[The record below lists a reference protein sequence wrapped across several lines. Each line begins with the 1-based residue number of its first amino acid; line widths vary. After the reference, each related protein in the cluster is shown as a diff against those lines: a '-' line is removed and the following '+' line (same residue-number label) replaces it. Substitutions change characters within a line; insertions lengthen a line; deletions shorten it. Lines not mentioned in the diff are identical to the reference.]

1 MRNWIMV
8 GIALA
13 IAAISSCS
21 EDTSTLGYSLTSN
34 VDRFTTETDTFEV
47 TTRSIASGAVLSRN
61 AYSYLG
67 CIKDPET
74 GTYIKCDYTTQFSLL
89 ESEATSL
96 FRSKDLVMSLDED
109 EQPIVDS
116 CNVHILINTYQGDSL
131 TAMKLSLM
139 ELESP
144 MKSTDAIYT
153 DYDPEAAGL
162 IRTAVGAV
170 KSDKVYAATDLT
182 VSDSLRDTYRQ
193 GKNYAFVKVP
203 LNKEYIDKDGKK
215 YNNYGT
221 YIMRKYY
228 ENPALFKN
236 FNSFTRNVCPGFYIK
251 SVDGQGLV
259 IEVAFTQ
266 INMYY
271 RYKSD
276 ENIYTTLCTLNSTD
290 EVLKATHISYNH
302 IGIDKLV
309 SIDTCTYLKT
319 PAGIYTEVTLPID
332 DIKKGHENDT
342 ITSAKVTFTRMRPRN
357 NISEVVLEEPTKVL
371 LIEKDSLYT
380 FFENNGSP
388 DNMRAYLATYNSNQK
403 TYSFN
408 NISYLVNHMYSR
420 KGKSENWNK
429 AVLIPVEVQT
439 SNTTTTTATSS
450 SGIAN
455 EMNVNSIRL
464 VGGSANKHAPI
475 RMSVIYNVNK

>member
-8 GIALA
+8 GIALLT
-13 IAAISSCS
+13 AAISSCS
-21 EDTSTLGYSLTSN
+21 EDTSTLGYSLTSD
-34 VDRFTTETDTFEV
+34 VDRFTIETDTFDI
-47 TTRSIASGAVLSRN
+47 TTRSIAAGSVLSRN

-67 CIKDPET
+67 RIKDPET
-74 GTYIKCDYTTQFSLL
+74 GTYIKCDYTMQFSLL
-89 ESEATSL
+89 ESEVNSL
-96 FRSKDLVMSLDED
+96 FKSSESIFGRDENN
-109 EQPIVDS
+109 QPIVDS

-131 TAMKLSLM
+131 TAMKLALM
-139 ELESP
+139 ELNKP

-153 DYDPEAAGL
+153 DYDPEAAG
-162 IRTAVGAV
+162 IVRTDVGAV
-170 KSDKVYAATDLT
+170 RSEKVYSASDLT
-182 VSDSLRDTYRQ
+182 LSDSMRNVYRT
-193 GKNYAFVKVP
+193 GKYFAYVKVP

-228 ENPALFKN
+228 ENTSYFKN
-236 FNSFTRNVCPGFYIK
+236 FNSFIRNVCPGFYIK
-251 SVDGQGLV
+251 STDGQGII

-266 INMYY
+266 LNIYY

-276 ENIYTTLCTLNSTD
+276 DVVYSASCSLNSTD
-290 EVLKATHISYNH
+290 EVLKATHISYDKT
-302 IGIDKLV
+302 GIDKLV
-309 SIDTCTYLKT
+309 ENDTCTYLKT

-342 ITSAKVTFTRMRPRN
+342 ITSAKVTFTRMRSRSN
-357 NISEVVLEEPTKVL
+357 LSDVVLEEPTRVL
-371 LIEKDSLYT
+371 LIERDSLRT
-380 FFENNGSP
+380 FFEDNGSP
-388 DNMRAYLATYNSNQK
+388 DNLKAYLATYNQSQK

-408 NISYLVNHMYSR
+408 NLSYLLNRMYAK

-439 SNTTTTTATSS
+439 SSSTSATA

-464 VGGSANKHAPI
+464 VGGKGNKHAPI

>member
-8 GIALA
+8 GIALLT
-13 IAAISSCS
+13 AAISSCS
-21 EDTSTLGYSLTSN
+21 EDTSTLGYSLTSD
-34 VDRFTTETDTFEV
+34 VDRFTIETDTFDI
-47 TTRSIASGAVLSRN
+47 TTRSIAAGSVLSRN

-67 CIKDPET
+67 RIKDPET
-74 GTYIKCDYTTQFSLL
+74 GTYIKCDYTMQFSLL
-89 ESEATSL
+89 ESEVNSL
-96 FRSKDLVMSLDED
+96 FKSSESIFGRDEND
-109 EQPIVDS
+109 QPIVDS

-131 TAMKLSLM
+131 TAMKLALM
-139 ELESP
+139 ELNKP

-153 DYDPEAAGL
+153 DYDPEAAG
-162 IRTAVGAV
+162 IVRTDVGAV
-170 KSDKVYAATDLT
+170 RSEKVYSASDLT
-182 VSDSLRDTYRQ
+182 LSDSMRNVYRT
-193 GKNYAFVKVP
+193 GKYFAYVKVP

-228 ENPALFKN
+228 ENTSYFKN
-236 FNSFTRNVCPGFYIK
+236 FNSFIRNVCPGFYIK
-251 SVDGQGLV
+251 STDGQGII

-266 INMYY
+266 LNIYY

-276 ENIYTTLCTLNSTD
+276 DVVYSASCSLNSTD
-290 EVLKATHISYNH
+290 EVLKATHISYDKT
-302 IGIDKLV
+302 GIDKLV
-309 SIDTCTYLKT
+309 ENDTCTYLKT

-342 ITSAKVTFTRMRPRN
+342 ITSAKVTFTRMRPRSDL
-357 NISEVVLEEPTKVL
+357 SEVILEEPTQVL
-371 LIEKDSLYT
+371 LIEKDSLKS
-380 FFENNGSP
+380 FFEDNGTP
-388 DNMRAYLATYNSNQK
+388 DNMKAYLATYNSNQK

-408 NISYLVNHMYSR
+408 NLSYMINRMYAR
-420 KGKSENWNK
+420 KGQSENWNK
-429 AVLIPVEVQT
+429 AVLIPVEVQ
-439 SNTTTTTATSS
+439 SNSSSTA

-464 VGGSANKHAPI
+464 VGGAANRHAPI

>member
-8 GIALA
+8 GIALLT
-13 IAAISSCS
+13 AAISSCS
-21 EDTSTLGYSLTSN
+21 EDTSTLGYSLTSD
-34 VDRFTTETDTFEV
+34 VDRFTIETDTFDI
-47 TTRSIASGAVLSRN
+47 TTRSIAAGSVLSRN

-67 CIKDPET
+67 RIKDPET
-74 GTYIKCDYTTQFSLL
+74 GTYIKCDYTMQFSLL
-89 ESEATSL
+89 ESEVNSL
-96 FRSKDLVMSLDED
+96 FKSSESIFGRDENN
-109 EQPIVDS
+109 QPIVDS

-131 TAMKLSLM
+131 TAMKLALM
-139 ELESP
+139 ELNKP

-153 DYDPEAAGL
+153 DYDPEAAG
-162 IRTAVGAV
+162 IVRTDVGAV
-170 KSDKVYAATDLT
+170 RSEKVYSASDLT
-182 VSDSLRDTYRQ
+182 LSDSMRNVYRT
-193 GKNYAFVKVP
+193 GKYFAYVKVP

-228 ENPALFKN
+228 ENTSYFKN
-236 FNSFTRNVCPGFYIK
+236 FNSFIRNVCPGFYIK
-251 SVDGQGLV
+251 STDGQGII

-266 INMYY
+266 LNIYY

-276 ENIYTTLCTLNSTD
+276 DVVYSASCSLNSTD
-290 EVLKATHISYNH
+290 EVLKATHISYDKT
-302 IGIDKLV
+302 GIDKLV
-309 SIDTCTYLKT
+309 ENDTCTYLKT

-342 ITSAKVTFTRMRPRN
+342 ITSAKVTFTRMRPRSN
-357 NISEVVLEEPTKVL
+357 LSEVILEEPTKVL
-371 LIEKDSLYT
+371 LIEKDSLKS
-380 FFENNGSP
+380 FFEDNGTP
-388 DNMRAYLATYNSNQK
+388 DNMKAYLATYNSNQK

-408 NISYLVNHMYSR
+408 NLSYMINRMYAR
-420 KGKSENWNK
+420 KGQSENWNK
-429 AVLIPVEVQT
+429 AVLIPVEVQ
-439 SNTTTTTATSS
+439 SNSSSTA

-464 VGGSANKHAPI
+464 VGGAANRHAPI

>member
-1 MRNWIMV
+1 MKNWIMV
-8 GIALA
+8 GIALL

-21 EDTSTLGYSLTSN
+21 EDTSTLGYSLTN
-34 VDRFTTETDTFEV
+34 GVDKFTTETDTFVV
-47 TTRSIASGAVLSRN
+47 TTRSIASGPVLSRN

-67 CIKDPET
+67 RIKDPET

-89 ESEATSL
+89 ESEASNL
-96 FRSKDLVMSLDED
+96 FRSNETVASRDEND
-109 EQPIVDS
+109 QPIVDS
-116 CNVHILINTYQGDSL
+116 CNVQILINTYQGDSL

-139 ELESP
+139 ELDIP

-153 DYDPEAAGL
+153 DYDPEAAG
-162 IRTAVGAV
+162 IVRTAAGAIKV
-170 KSDKVYAATDLT
+170 DKVYAATDLT
-182 VSDSLRDTYRQ
+182 VSDSLRNTYRT
-193 GKNYAFVKVP
+193 GVNYAYVKVP
-203 LNKEYIDKDGKK
+203 LNKEYTDKDGKK

-228 ENPALFKN
+228 ENPSYFKN

-251 SVDGQGLV
+251 SSDGQGLI

-266 INMYY
+266 INMHY

-276 ENIYTTLCTLNSTD
+276 GAINKAQCILNSTD
-290 EVLKATHISYNH
+290 EVLKATHVSYDQT
-302 IGIDKLV
+302 GIDKLV
-309 SIDTCTYLKT
+309 ATDTCTYLKT

-342 ITSAKVTFTRMRPRN
+342 ITSAKVTFTRMRPRSN
-357 NISEVVLEEPTKVL
+357 LSEVVLEETTKVL
-371 LIEKDSLYT
+371 LIEKDSLYS
-380 FFENNGSP
+380 FFENNDSP
-388 DNMRAYLATYNSNQK
+388 DNIKSYLATYNSSQK

-408 NISYLVNHMYSR
+408 NISYLINRMYAQ

-439 SNTTTTTATSS
+439 STTSSTTTS

-455 EMNVNSIRL
+455 EMNVNSVRL

-475 RMSVIYNVNK
+475 RLSVIYNVNK

>member
-8 GIALA
+8 GIALLT
-13 IAAISSCS
+13 AAISSCS
-21 EDTSTLGYSLTSN
+21 EDTSTLGYSLTSD
-34 VDRFTTETDTFEV
+34 VDRFTIETDTFDI
-47 TTRSIASGAVLSRN
+47 TTRSIAAGSVLSRN

-67 CIKDPET
+67 RIKDPET
-74 GTYIKCDYTTQFSLL
+74 GTYIKCDYTMQFSLL
-89 ESEATSL
+89 ESEVNSL
-96 FRSKDLVMSLDED
+96 FKSSESIFGRDEND
-109 EQPIVDS
+109 QPIVDS

-131 TAMKLSLM
+131 TAMKLALM
-139 ELESP
+139 ELNKP

-153 DYDPEAAGL
+153 DYDPEAAG
-162 IRTAVGAV
+162 IVRTDVGAV
-170 KSDKVYAATDLT
+170 RSEKVYSASDLT
-182 VSDSLRDTYRQ
+182 LSDSMRNVYRT
-193 GKNYAFVKVP
+193 GKYFAYVKVP

-228 ENPALFKN
+228 ENASYFKN
-236 FNSFTRNVCPGFYIK
+236 FNSFIRNVCPGFYIK
-251 SVDGQGLV
+251 STDGQGII

-266 INMYY
+266 LNIYY

-276 ENIYTTLCTLNSTD
+276 DVVYSASCSLNSTD
-290 EVLKATHISYNH
+290 EVLKATHISYDKT
-302 IGIDKLV
+302 GIDKLV
-309 SIDTCTYLKT
+309 ENDTCTYLKT

-342 ITSAKVTFTRMRPRN
+342 ITSAKVTFTRMRPRSDL
-357 NISEVVLEEPTKVL
+357 SEVILEEPTQVL
-371 LIEKDSLYT
+371 LIEKDSLKS
-380 FFENNGSP
+380 FFEDNGTP
-388 DNMRAYLATYNSNQK
+388 DNMKAYLATYNSNQK

-408 NISYLVNHMYSR
+408 NLSYMINRMYAR
-420 KGKSENWNK
+420 KGQSENWNK
-429 AVLIPVEVQT
+429 AVLIPVEVQ
-439 SNTTTTTATSS
+439 SNSSSTA

-464 VGGSANKHAPI
+464 VGGAANRHAPI

>member
-8 GIALA
+8 GIALLT
-13 IAAISSCS
+13 AAISSCS
-21 EDTSTLGYSLTSN
+21 EDTSTLGYSLTSD
-34 VDRFTTETDTFEV
+34 VDRFTIETDTFDI
-47 TTRSIASGAVLSRN
+47 TTRSIAAGSVLSRN

-67 CIKDPET
+67 RIKDPET
-74 GTYIKCDYTTQFSLL
+74 GTYIKCDYTMQFSLL
-89 ESEATSL
+89 ESEVNSL
-96 FRSKDLVMSLDED
+96 FKSSESIFGRDENN
-109 EQPIVDS
+109 QPIVDS

-131 TAMKLSLM
+131 TAMKLALM
-139 ELESP
+139 ELNKP

-153 DYDPEAAGL
+153 DYDPEAAG
-162 IRTAVGAV
+162 IVRTDVGAV
-170 KSDKVYAATDLT
+170 RSEKVYSASDLT
-182 VSDSLRDTYRQ
+182 LSDSMRNVYRT
-193 GKNYAFVKVP
+193 GKYFAYVKVP

-228 ENPALFKN
+228 ENSSYFKN
-236 FNSFTRNVCPGFYIK
+236 FNSFIRNVCPGFYIK
-251 SVDGQGLV
+251 STDGQGII

-266 INMYY
+266 LNIYY

-276 ENIYTTLCTLNSTD
+276 DVVYSASCSLNSTD
-290 EVLKATHISYNH
+290 EVLKATHISYDKT
-302 IGIDKLV
+302 GIDKLV
-309 SIDTCTYLKT
+309 ENDTCTYLKT

-342 ITSAKVTFTRMRPRN
+342 ITSAKVTFTRMRPRSDL
-357 NISEVVLEEPTKVL
+357 SEVILEEPTQVL
-371 LIEKDSLYT
+371 LIEKDSLKS
-380 FFENNGSP
+380 FFEDNGTP
-388 DNMRAYLATYNSNQK
+388 DNMKAYLATYNSNQK

-408 NISYLVNHMYSR
+408 NLSYMINRMYAR
-420 KGKSENWNK
+420 KGQSENWNK
-429 AVLIPVEVQT
+429 AVLIPVEVQ
-439 SNTTTTTATSS
+439 SNSSSTA

-464 VGGSANKHAPI
+464 VGGAANRHAPI

>member
-8 GIALA
+8 GIALLT
-13 IAAISSCS
+13 AAISSCS
-21 EDTSTLGYSLTSN
+21 EDTSTLGYSLTSD
-34 VDRFTTETDTFEV
+34 VDRFTIETDTFDI
-47 TTRSIASGAVLSRN
+47 TTRSIAAGSVLSRN

-67 CIKDPET
+67 RIKDPET
-74 GTYIKCDYTTQFSLL
+74 GTYIKCDYTMQFSLL
-89 ESEATSL
+89 ESEVNSL
-96 FRSKDLVMSLDED
+96 FKSSESIFGRDENN
-109 EQPIVDS
+109 QPIVDS

-131 TAMKLSLM
+131 TAMKLALM
-139 ELESP
+139 ELNKP

-153 DYDPEAAGL
+153 DYDPEAAG
-162 IRTAVGAV
+162 IVRTDVGAIR
-170 KSDKVYAATDLT
+170 SEKVYSASDLT
-182 VSDSLRDTYRQ
+182 LSDSMRNVYRT
-193 GKNYAFVKVP
+193 GKYFAYVKVP

-228 ENPALFKN
+228 ENASYFKN
-236 FNSFTRNVCPGFYIK
+236 FNSFIRNVCPGFYIK
-251 SVDGQGLV
+251 STDGQGII

-266 INMYY
+266 LNIYY

-276 ENIYTTLCTLNSTD
+276 DVVYSASCSLNSTD
-290 EVLKATHISYNH
+290 EVLKATHISYDKT
-302 IGIDKLV
+302 GIDKLV
-309 SIDTCTYLKT
+309 ENDTCTYLKT

-342 ITSAKVTFTRMRPRN
+342 ITSAKVTFTRMRPRSDL
-357 NISEVVLEEPTKVL
+357 SEVILEEPTQVL
-371 LIEKDSLYT
+371 LIEKDSLKS
-380 FFENNGSP
+380 FFEDNGTP
-388 DNMRAYLATYNSNQK
+388 DNMKAYLATYNSNQK

-408 NISYLVNHMYSR
+408 NLSYMINRMYAR
-420 KGKSENWNK
+420 KGQSENWNK
-429 AVLIPVEVQT
+429 AVLIPVEVQ
-439 SNTTTTTATSS
+439 SNSSSTA

-464 VGGSANKHAPI
+464 VGGAANRHAPI

>member
-8 GIALA
+8 GIALLT
-13 IAAISSCS
+13 AAISSCS
-21 EDTSTLGYSLTSN
+21 EDTSTLGYSLTSD
-34 VDRFTTETDTFEV
+34 VDRFTIETDTFDI
-47 TTRSIASGAVLSRN
+47 TTRSIAAGSVLSRN

-67 CIKDPET
+67 RIKDPET
-74 GTYIKCDYTTQFSLL
+74 GTYIKCDYTMQFSLL
-89 ESEATSL
+89 ESEANSL
-96 FRSKDLVMSLDED
+96 FKSSESIFGRDEND
-109 EQPIVDS
+109 QPIVDS

-131 TAMKLSLM
+131 TAMKLALM
-139 ELESP
+139 ELNKP

-153 DYDPEAAGL
+153 DYDPEAAG
-162 IRTAVGAV
+162 IVRTDVGAV
-170 KSDKVYAATDLT
+170 RSEKVYSASDLT
-182 VSDSLRDTYRQ
+182 LSDSMRNVYRT
-193 GKNYAFVKVP
+193 GKYFAYVKVP

-228 ENPALFKN
+228 ENTSYFKN
-236 FNSFTRNVCPGFYIK
+236 FNSFIRNVCPGFYIK
-251 SVDGQGLV
+251 STDGQGII

-266 INMYY
+266 LNIYY

-276 ENIYTTLCTLNSTD
+276 DVVYSASCSLNSTD
-290 EVLKATHISYNH
+290 EVLKATHISYDKT
-302 IGIDKLV
+302 GIDKLV
-309 SIDTCTYLKT
+309 ENDTCTYLKT

-342 ITSAKVTFTRMRPRN
+342 ITSAKVTFTRMRPRSDL
-357 NISEVVLEEPTKVL
+357 SEVILEEPTQVL
-371 LIEKDSLYT
+371 LIEKDSLKS
-380 FFENNGSP
+380 FFEDNGTP
-388 DNMRAYLATYNSNQK
+388 DNMKAYLATYNSNQK

-408 NISYLVNHMYSR
+408 NLSYMINRMYAR
-420 KGKSENWNK
+420 KGQSENWNK
-429 AVLIPVEVQT
+429 AVLIPVEVQ
-439 SNTTTTTATSS
+439 SNSSSTA

-464 VGGSANKHAPI
+464 VGGAANRHAPI

>member
-8 GIALA
+8 GIALLT
-13 IAAISSCS
+13 AAISSCS
-21 EDTSTLGYSLTSN
+21 EDTSTLGYSLTSD
-34 VDRFTTETDTFEV
+34 VDRFTIETDTFDI
-47 TTRSIASGAVLSRN
+47 TTRSIAAGSVLSRN

-67 CIKDPET
+67 RIKDPET
-74 GTYIKCDYTTQFSLL
+74 GTYIKCDYTMQFSLL
-89 ESEATSL
+89 ESEVNSL
-96 FRSKDLVMSLDED
+96 FKSSESIFGRDEND
-109 EQPIVDS
+109 QPIVDS

-131 TAMKLSLM
+131 TAMKLALM
-139 ELESP
+139 ELNKP

-153 DYDPEAAGL
+153 DYDPEAAG
-162 IRTAVGAV
+162 IVRTDVGAV
-170 KSDKVYAATDLT
+170 RSEKVYSASDLT
-182 VSDSLRDTYRQ
+182 LSDSMRNVYRT
-193 GKNYAFVKVP
+193 GKYFAYVKVP

-228 ENPALFKN
+228 ENTSYFKN
-236 FNSFTRNVCPGFYIK
+236 FNSFIRNVCPGFYIK
-251 SVDGQGLV
+251 STDGQGII

-266 INMYY
+266 LNIYY

-276 ENIYTTLCTLNSTD
+276 DVVYSASCSLNSTD
-290 EVLKATHISYNH
+290 EVLKATHISYDKT
-302 IGIDKLV
+302 GIDKLV
-309 SIDTCTYLKT
+309 ENDTCTYLKT

-342 ITSAKVTFTRMRPRN
+342 ITSAKVTFTRMRPRSDL
-357 NISEVVLEEPTKVL
+357 SEVILEEPTQVL
-371 LIEKDSLYT
+371 LIEKDSLKS
-380 FFENNGSP
+380 FFEDNGTP
-388 DNMRAYLATYNSNQK
+388 DNMKAYLATYNSNQK

-408 NISYLVNHMYSR
+408 NLSYMINRMYAR
-420 KGKSENWNK
+420 KGQSENWNK
-429 AVLIPVEVQT
+429 AVLIPVEVQ
-439 SNTTTTTATSS
+439 SNSSSTA

-464 VGGSANKHAPI
+464 VGGAANRQPPI

>member
-8 GIALA
+8 GIALLT
-13 IAAISSCS
+13 AAISSCS
-21 EDTSTLGYSLTSN
+21 EDTSTLGYSLTSD
-34 VDRFTTETDTFEV
+34 VDRFTTETDTFDI
-47 TTRSIASGAVLSRN
+47 TTRSIAAGSVLSRN

-67 CIKDPET
+67 RIKDPET

-96 FRSKDLVMSLDED
+96 FRDKDAVVSRDANNE
-109 EQPIVDS
+109 PIVDS
-116 CNVHILINTYQGDSL
+116 CFVHILINTFQGDSL
-131 TAMKLSLM
+131 TAMKLALM
-139 ELESP
+139 ELDTP

-153 DYDPEAAGL
+153 DFDPETAGL
-162 IRTAVGAV
+162 VRTAVGAV
-170 KSDKVYAATDLT
+170 KSEKVYAASDLT
-182 VSDSLRDTYRQ
+182 VSDSLRNTYRTR
-193 GKNYAFVKVP
+193 KNYAYVKVP
-203 LNKEYIDKDGKK
+203 LNKEYIDKEGKK

-228 ENPALFKN
+228 ESPAFFKN

-251 SVDGQGLV
+251 SVDGQGLI

-266 INMYY
+266 FNMYY
-271 RYKSD
+271 RYKSN
-276 ENIYTTLCTLNSTD
+276 ESVYNTQCTLNSTD

-302 IGIDKLV
+302 SGIDKLV

-342 ITSAKVTFTRMRPRN
+342 ITSAKVTFTRMRPRSKD
-357 NISEVVLEEPTKVL
+357 SEVVLEEPTRVL
-371 LIEKDSLYT
+371 LIEKDSLYS
-380 FFENNGSP
+380 FFEDNGTP
-388 DNMRAYLATYNSNQK
+388 DNMKAYLATYNSTQK

-408 NISYLVNHMYSR
+408 NISYLINRMYAR

-439 SNTTTTTATSS
+439 SGTTTTSTS

-455 EMNVNSIRL
+455 EMNVNSVRL
-464 VGGSANKHAPI
+464 VGGANNKHAPI

>member
-8 GIALA
+8 GIALLT
-13 IAAISSCS
+13 AAISSCS
-21 EDTSTLGYSLTSN
+21 EDTSTLGYSLTSD
-34 VDRFTTETDTFEV
+34 VDRFTTETDTFDI
-47 TTRSIASGAVLSRN
+47 TTRSIAAGSVLSRN

-67 CIKDPET
+67 RIKDPET

-89 ESEATSL
+89 ESEANSL
-96 FRSKDLVMSLDED
+96 FKSSESIFGRDEND
-109 EQPIVDS
+109 QPIVDS

-131 TAMKLSLM
+131 TAMKLALM
-139 ELESP
+139 ELNKP

-153 DYDPEAAGL
+153 DYDPEAAG
-162 IRTAVGAV
+162 IVRTDVGAV
-170 KSDKVYAATDLT
+170 RSEKVYSASDLT
-182 VSDSLRDTYRQ
+182 LSDSMRNVYRT
-193 GKNYAFVKVP
+193 GKYFAYVKVP

-228 ENPALFKN
+228 ENSSYFKN
-236 FNSFTRNVCPGFYIK
+236 FNSFIRNVCPGFYIK
-251 SVDGQGLV
+251 STDGQGII

-266 INMYY
+266 LNIYY

-276 ENIYTTLCTLNSTD
+276 DVVYSASCSLNSTD
-290 EVLKATHISYNH
+290 EVLKATHISYDKT
-302 IGIDKLV
+302 GIDKLV
-309 SIDTCTYLKT
+309 ENDTCTYLKT

-342 ITSAKVTFTRMRPRN
+342 ITSAKVTFTRMRPRSDL
-357 NISEVVLEEPTKVL
+357 SEVILEEPTQVL
-371 LIEKDSLYT
+371 LIEKDSLKS
-380 FFENNGSP
+380 FFEDNGTP
-388 DNMRAYLATYNSNQK
+388 DNMKAYLATYNSNQK

-408 NISYLVNHMYSR
+408 NLSYMINRMYAR
-420 KGKSENWNK
+420 KGQSENWNK
-429 AVLIPVEVQT
+429 AVLIPVEVQ
-439 SNTTTTTATSS
+439 SNSSSTA

-464 VGGSANKHAPI
+464 VGGAANRHAPI

>member
-8 GIALA
+8 GIALLT
-13 IAAISSCS
+13 AAISSCS
-21 EDTSTLGYSLTSN
+21 EDTSTLGYSLTSD
-34 VDRFTTETDTFEV
+34 VDRFTIETDTFDI
-47 TTRSIASGAVLSRN
+47 TTRSIAAGSVLSRN

-67 CIKDPET
+67 RIKDPET
-74 GTYIKCDYTTQFSLL
+74 GSYIKCDYTMQFSLL
-89 ESEATSL
+89 ESEVNSL
-96 FRSKDLVMSLDED
+96 FKSSESIFGRDENN
-109 EQPIVDS
+109 QPIVDS

-131 TAMKLSLM
+131 TAMKLALM
-139 ELESP
+139 ELNKP

-153 DYDPEAAGL
+153 DYDPEAAG
-162 IRTAVGAV
+162 IVRTDVGAV
-170 KSDKVYAATDLT
+170 RSEKVYSASDLT
-182 VSDSLRDTYRQ
+182 LSDSMRNVYRT
-193 GKNYAFVKVP
+193 GKYFAYVKVP

-228 ENPALFKN
+228 ENTSYFKN
-236 FNSFTRNVCPGFYIK
+236 FNSFIRNVCPGFYIK
-251 SVDGQGLV
+251 STDGQGII

-266 INMYY
+266 LNIYY

-276 ENIYTTLCTLNSTD
+276 DVVYSASCSLNSTD
-290 EVLKATHISYNH
+290 EVLKATHISYDKT
-302 IGIDKLV
+302 GIDKLV
-309 SIDTCTYLKT
+309 ENDTCTYLKT

-342 ITSAKVTFTRMRPRN
+342 ITSAKVTFTRMRPRSDL
-357 NISEVVLEEPTKVL
+357 SEVILEEPTQVL
-371 LIEKDSLYT
+371 LIEKDSLKS
-380 FFENNGSP
+380 FFEDNGTP
-388 DNMRAYLATYNSNQK
+388 DNMKAYLATYNSNQK

-408 NISYLVNHMYSR
+408 NLSYMINRMYAR
-420 KGKSENWNK
+420 KGQSENWNK
-429 AVLIPVEVQT
+429 AVLIPVEVQ
-439 SNTTTTTATSS
+439 SNSSSTA

-464 VGGSANKHAPI
+464 VGGAANRHAPI

>member
-8 GIALA
+8 GIALLT
-13 IAAISSCS
+13 AAISSCS
-21 EDTSTLGYSLTSN
+21 EDTSTLGYSLTSD
-34 VDRFTTETDTFEV
+34 VDRFTIETDTFDI
-47 TTRSIASGAVLSRN
+47 TTRSIAAGSVLSRN

-67 CIKDPET
+67 RIKDPET
-74 GTYIKCDYTTQFSLL
+74 GTYIKCDYTMQFSLL
-89 ESEATSL
+89 ESEASTL
-96 FRSKDLVMSLDED
+96 FKSSESIFGRDENN
-109 EQPIVDS
+109 QPIVDS

-131 TAMKLSLM
+131 TAMKLALM
-139 ELESP
+139 ELNKP

-153 DYDPEAAGL
+153 DYDPEAAG
-162 IRTAVGAV
+162 IVRTDVGAV
-170 KSDKVYAATDLT
+170 RSEKVYSASDLT
-182 VSDSLRDTYRQ
+182 LSDSMRNVYRT
-193 GKNYAFVKVP
+193 GKYFAYVKVP

-228 ENPALFKN
+228 ENASYFKN
-236 FNSFTRNVCPGFYIK
+236 FNSFIRNVCPGFYIK
-251 SVDGQGLV
+251 STDGQGII

-266 INMYY
+266 LNIYY

-276 ENIYTTLCTLNSTD
+276 DVVYSASCSLNSTD
-290 EVLKATHISYNH
+290 EVLKATHISYDKT
-302 IGIDKLV
+302 GIDKLV
-309 SIDTCTYLKT
+309 ENDTCTYLKT

-342 ITSAKVTFTRMRPRN
+342 ITSAKVTFTRMRPRSDL
-357 NISEVVLEEPTKVL
+357 SEVILEEPTQVL
-371 LIEKDSLYT
+371 LIEKDSLKS
-380 FFENNGSP
+380 FFEDNGTP
-388 DNMRAYLATYNSNQK
+388 DNMKAYLATYNSNQK

-408 NISYLVNHMYSR
+408 NLSYMINRMYAR
-420 KGKSENWNK
+420 KGQSENWNK
-429 AVLIPVEVQT
+429 AVLIPVEVQ
-439 SNTTTTTATSS
+439 SNSSSTA

-464 VGGSANKHAPI
+464 VGGAANRHAPI

>member
-8 GIALA
+8 GIALLT
-13 IAAISSCS
+13 AAISSCS
-21 EDTSTLGYSLTSN
+21 EDTSTLGYSLTSD
-34 VDRFTTETDTFEV
+34 VDRFTIETDTFDI
-47 TTRSIASGAVLSRN
+47 TTRSIAAGSVLSRN

-67 CIKDPET
+67 RIKDPET
-74 GTYIKCDYTTQFSLL
+74 GTYIKCDYTMQFSLL
-89 ESEATSL
+89 ESEANSL
-96 FRSKDLVMSLDED
+96 FKSSESIFGRDENN
-109 EQPIVDS
+109 QPIVDS

-131 TAMKLSLM
+131 TAMKLALM
-139 ELESP
+139 ELNKP

-153 DYDPEAAGL
+153 DYDPEAAG
-162 IRTAVGAV
+162 IVRTDVGAV
-170 KSDKVYAATDLT
+170 RSEKVYSASDLT
-182 VSDSLRDTYRQ
+182 LSDSMRNVYRT
-193 GKNYAFVKVP
+193 GKYFAYVKVP

-228 ENPALFKN
+228 ENTSYFKN
-236 FNSFTRNVCPGFYIK
+236 FNSFIRNVCPGFYIK
-251 SVDGQGLV
+251 STDGQGII

-266 INMYY
+266 LNIYY

-276 ENIYTTLCTLNSTD
+276 DVVYSASCSLNSTD
-290 EVLKATHISYNH
+290 EVLKATHISYDKT
-302 IGIDKLV
+302 GIDKLV
-309 SIDTCTYLKT
+309 ENDTCTYLKT

-342 ITSAKVTFTRMRPRN
+342 ITSAKVTFTRMRPRSDL
-357 NISEVVLEEPTKVL
+357 SEVILEEPTQVL
-371 LIEKDSLYT
+371 LIEKDSLKS
-380 FFENNGSP
+380 FFEDNGTP
-388 DNMRAYLATYNSNQK
+388 DNMKAYLATYNSNQK

-408 NISYLVNHMYSR
+408 NLSYMINRMYAR
-420 KGKSENWNK
+420 KGQSENWNK
-429 AVLIPVEVQT
+429 AVLIPVEVQ
-439 SNTTTTTATSS
+439 SNSSSTA

-464 VGGSANKHAPI
+464 VGGAANRHAPI

>member
-8 GIALA
+8 GIALLT
-13 IAAISSCS
+13 AAISSCS
-21 EDTSTLGYSLTSN
+21 EDTSTLGYSLTSE
-34 VDRFTTETDTFEV
+34 VDRFTIETDTFDI
-47 TTRSIASGAVLSRN
+47 TTRSIAAGSVLSRN

-67 CIKDPET
+67 RIKDPET
-74 GTYIKCDYTTQFSLL
+74 GTYIKCDYTMQFSLL
-89 ESEATSL
+89 ESEANSL
-96 FRSKDLVMSLDED
+96 FKSSESIFGRDEND
-109 EQPIVDS
+109 QPIVDS

-131 TAMKLSLM
+131 TAMKLALM
-139 ELESP
+139 ELNKP

-153 DYDPEAAGL
+153 DFDPEAAG
-162 IRTAVGAV
+162 IVRTDLGAV
-170 KSDKVYAATDLT
+170 KSEKVYSASDLT
-182 VSDSLRDTYRQ
+182 LSDSMRNVYRT
-193 GKNYAFVKVP
+193 GKYFAYVKVP

-228 ENPALFKN
+228 ENASYFKN
-236 FNSFTRNVCPGFYIK
+236 FNSFIRNVCPGFYIK
-251 SVDGQGLV
+251 STDGQGLI

-266 INMYY
+266 LNMYY

-276 ENIYTTLCTLNSTD
+276 DVVYSASCSLNSTD
-290 EVLKATHISYNH
+290 EVLKATHISYDQT
-302 IGIDKLV
+302 GINKLV
-309 SIDTCTYLKT
+309 ATDTCTYLKT

-342 ITSAKVTFTRMRPRN
+342 ITSAKVTFTRMRPRSN
-357 NISEVVLEEPTKVL
+357 LSEVILEEPTRVL
-371 LIEKDSLYT
+371 LIEKDSLKS
-380 FFENNGSP
+380 FFEDNGTI
-388 DNMRAYLATYNSNQK
+388 DNMKAYLATYNSSQK

-408 NISYLVNHMYSR
+408 NLSYMINRMYAR
-420 KGKSENWNK
+420 KGQSENWNK

-439 SNTTTTTATSS
+439 TSS
-450 SGIAN
+450 SSTVSGIAN

-464 VGGSANKHAPI
+464 VGGAANRHAPI

>member
-8 GIALA
+8 GIALLT
-13 IAAISSCS
+13 AAISSCS
-21 EDTSTLGYSLTSN
+21 EDTSTLGYSLTSD
-34 VDRFTTETDTFEV
+34 VDRFTIETDTFDI
-47 TTRSIASGAVLSRN
+47 TTRSIAAGSVLSRN

-67 CIKDPET
+67 RIKDPET
-74 GTYIKCDYTTQFSLL
+74 GTYIKCDYTMQFSLL
-89 ESEATSL
+89 ESEANSL
-96 FRSKDLVMSLDED
+96 FKSSESIFGRDENN
-109 EQPIVDS
+109 QPIVDS

-131 TAMKLSLM
+131 TAMKLALM
-139 ELESP
+139 ELNKP

-153 DYDPEAAGL
+153 DYDPEAAG
-162 IRTAVGAV
+162 IVRTDVGAV
-170 KSDKVYAATDLT
+170 RSEKVYSASDLT
-182 VSDSLRDTYRQ
+182 LSDSMRNVYRT
-193 GKNYAFVKVP
+193 GKYFAYVKVP

-228 ENPALFKN
+228 ENASYFKN
-236 FNSFTRNVCPGFYIK
+236 FNSFIRNVCPGFYIK
-251 SVDGQGLV
+251 STDGQGII

-266 INMYY
+266 LNIYY

-276 ENIYTTLCTLNSTD
+276 DVVYSASCSLNSTD
-290 EVLKATHISYNH
+290 EVLKATHISYDKT
-302 IGIDKLV
+302 GIDKLV
-309 SIDTCTYLKT
+309 ENDTCTYLKT

-342 ITSAKVTFTRMRPRN
+342 ITSAKVTFTRMRPRSDL
-357 NISEVVLEEPTKVL
+357 SEVILEEPTQVL
-371 LIEKDSLYT
+371 LIEKDSLKS
-380 FFENNGSP
+380 FFEDNGTP
-388 DNMRAYLATYNSNQK
+388 DNMKAYLATYNSNQK

-408 NISYLVNHMYSR
+408 NLSYMINRMYAR
-420 KGKSENWNK
+420 KGQSENWNK
-429 AVLIPVEVQT
+429 AVLIPVEVQ
-439 SNTTTTTATSS
+439 SNSSSTA

-464 VGGSANKHAPI
+464 VGGAANRHAPI

>member
-8 GIALA
+8 GIALLT
-13 IAAISSCS
+13 AAISSCS
-21 EDTSTLGYSLTSN
+21 EDTSTLGYSLTSD
-34 VDRFTTETDTFEV
+34 VDRFTIETDTFDI
-47 TTRSIASGAVLSRN
+47 TTRSIAAGSVLSRN

-67 CIKDPET
+67 RIKDPET
-74 GTYIKCDYTTQFSLL
+74 GTYIKCDYTMQFSLL
-89 ESEATSL
+89 ESEVNSL
-96 FRSKDLVMSLDED
+96 FKSSESIFGRDEND
-109 EQPIVDS
+109 QPIVDS

-131 TAMKLSLM
+131 TAMKLALM
-139 ELESP
+139 ELNKP

-153 DYDPEAAGL
+153 DYDPEAAGIVRTDAGA
-162 IRTAVGAV
+162 IR
-170 KSDKVYAATDLT
+170 SEKVYSASDLT
-182 VSDSLRDTYRQ
+182 LSDSMRNVYRT
-193 GKNYAFVKVP
+193 GKYFAYVKVP

-228 ENPALFKN
+228 ENASYFKN
-236 FNSFTRNVCPGFYIK
+236 FNSFIRNVCPGFYIK
-251 SVDGQGLV
+251 STDGQGII

-266 INMYY
+266 LNIYY

-276 ENIYTTLCTLNSTD
+276 DVVYSASCSLNSTD
-290 EVLKATHISYNH
+290 EVLKATHISYDKT
-302 IGIDKLV
+302 GIDKLV
-309 SIDTCTYLKT
+309 ENDTCTYLKT

-342 ITSAKVTFTRMRPRN
+342 ITSAKVTFTRMRPRSDL
-357 NISEVVLEEPTKVL
+357 SEVILEEPTQVL
-371 LIEKDSLYT
+371 LIEKDSLKS
-380 FFENNGSP
+380 FFEDNGTP
-388 DNMRAYLATYNSNQK
+388 DNMKAYLATYNSNQK

-408 NISYLVNHMYSR
+408 NLSYMINRMYAR
-420 KGKSENWNK
+420 KGQSENWNK
-429 AVLIPVEVQT
+429 AVLIPVEVQ
-439 SNTTTTTATSS
+439 SNSSSTA

-464 VGGSANKHAPI
+464 VGGAANRHAPI